1 MQVAWAA
8 AGSTSLAH
16 FLVSVMDA
24 AQAFAVTAAV
34 TTGYY
39 DILTGPDSMKALFQ
53 VQWLNSSF
61 SGPFACLVRLANGL
75 RRH

>member
-1 MQVAWAA
+1 
-8 AGSTSLAH
+8 
-16 FLVSVMDA
+16 MDA

-53 VQWLNSSF
+53 VHYLTVRFPSHSHISYVWLTD
-61 SGPFACLVRLANGL
+61 SGVTDLGDP
-75 RRH
+75 